1 MLLAITI
8 IFTTLYITN
17 IIKKA
22 IWILQIKKGL
32 NLLHTYISCY
42 KNLSAENTYSKEH
55 LDAFNALM
63 AYNPVI
69 SRFSPSNLS
78 YTHSQ
83 FENREAAEYLLFSFR
98 DKLDQQKHTFYSS
111 FNPLCAF
118 KTLLRLPS
126 TLLSWMGFRISEK
139 KCSWF
144 DAFGWIV
151 TGIFDMFGEEI
162 KTSILSLF

>member
-1 MLLAITI
+1 MIFIVIVFAI
-8 IFTTLYITN
+8 LYVTN
-17 IIKKA
+17 AIKNA
-22 IWILQIKKGL
+22 IWIFQIKKGL
-32 NLLHTYISCY
+32 KLLYTYIDCY
-42 KNLSAENTYSKEH
+42 KNLGVQNTYSKEH

-69 SRFSPSNLS
+69 SRFSSSNLS
-78 YTHSQ
+78 YTNSQ

-98 DKLDQQKHTFYSS
+98 DKLYQQKHTFYSS